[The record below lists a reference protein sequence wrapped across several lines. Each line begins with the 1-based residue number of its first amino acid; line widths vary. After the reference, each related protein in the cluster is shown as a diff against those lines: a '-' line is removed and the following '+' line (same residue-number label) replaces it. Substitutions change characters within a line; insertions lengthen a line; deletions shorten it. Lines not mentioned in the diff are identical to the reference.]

1 MPERQFE
8 PDDRVA
14 LGARLF
20 VWLQYLLPQHAL
32 SRLVWHVTRS
42 RSVPLKNFL
51 IERFMNGFHPDMSD
65 AVEPQPTSYGSFNEF
80 FTRALRPEARR
91 IDADSRVIVSPVDGT
106 ISAIGRISGGTLI
119 QAKQRS
125 YSLAALLAGSEER
138 TARFVDGAFASLYLA
153 PYNYH
158 RIHMP
163 SAGSLSAAWY
173 VPGRLFSVNA
183 TTAASVSGLFARN
196 ERIVCLFEDGPLCF
210 AVVLVGAL
218 FVGSMTTRWHG
229 DVTPASARRALELK
243 TPPNLDSRLEKGAEL
258 GRFNMGST
266 VILLLPQ
273 DAADWVGGL
282 AAGSLVRVGQPLAQ
296 RRAP

>member
-1 MPERQFE
+1 MLESRSD
-8 PDDRVA
+8 PDTTPTM
-14 LGARLF
+14 GARLF
-20 VWLQYLLPQHAL
+20 VWMQYLLPQHAL
-32 SRLVWHVTRS
+32 SRLAWHITRS
-42 RSVPLKNFL
+42 RNVLVKNFL
-51 IERFMNGFHPDMSD
+51 IGRFISGFRPDMSD
-65 AVEPQPTSYGSFNEF
+65 AEDPEPLRYGSFNDF
-80 FTRALRPEARR
+80 FTRALRPGARPIEADPRL
-91 IDADSRVIVSPVDGT
+91 IVSPVDGT
-106 ISAIGRISGGTLI
+106 VSAIGAIHGSQLM
-119 QAKQRS
+119 QAKGRS
-125 YSLAALLAGSEER
+125 FSVAALLASSPARSE
-138 TARFVDGAFASLYLA
+138 RFVNGVFATIYLA

-173 VPGRLFSVNA
+173 VPGRLFSVNTA
-183 TTAASVSGLFARN
+183 TAASVSGLFARN

-229 DVTPASARRALELK
+229 DVTPASARRARELK
-243 TPPNLDSRLEKGAEL
+243 TPPTLDSRLEKGAEL

-273 DAADWVGGL
+273 GAADWVGGL